1 METEGIGMAGG
12 QINIDPAEIE
22 EAAAWLRNQKEM
34 MQQSL
39 QEADSKMADVV
50 AAAYSTPGSETKFK
64 PYWDEYNTGTKQAIE
79 GLEGVSEFLKAVAE
93 AFVSTDDQTAGS
105 IG

>member
-1 METEGIGMAGG
+1 MAGR
-12 QINIDPAEIE
+12 ITIEPSEIE
-22 EAAAWLRNQKEM
+22 EAASWLRNQKELL
-34 MQQSL
+34 QQGL
-39 QEADSKMADVV
+39 QEADTKMADVV

-64 PYWDEYNTGTKQAIE
+64 PYWDEYNTGTKNAIE
-79 GLEGVSEFLKAVAE
+79 GLEGVSNFLQAVSN

>member
-1 METEGIGMAGG
+1 MAGG
-12 QINIDPAEIE
+12 QIHIEPSEIE

-39 QEADSKMADVV
+39 READTKMGEVV
-50 AAAYSTPGSETKFK
+50 AAAYATPGSETKFK
-64 PYWDEYNTGTKQAIE
+64 PYWEEYNTGTREAIE
-79 GLEGVSEFLKAVAE
+79 GLEGVSQFLNAVAE
-93 AFVSTDDQTAGS
+93 AFVNTDDQTANS

>member
-1 METEGIGMAGG
+1 MAGK
-12 QINIDPAEIE
+12 INIDPEEIE
-22 EAAAWLRNQKEM
+22 EAAAWLRNQKE
-34 MQQSL
+34 SL
-39 QEADSKMADVV
+39 QQALREADTKMADVV

-64 PYWDEYNTGTKQAIE
+64 PYWEEYNTGTKDAIE
-79 GLEGVSEFLKAVAE
+79 GLEGVSAFLKAVAD

>member
-1 METEGIGMAGG
+1 MAGG

-22 EAAAWLRNQKEM
+22 QAASWLRSQKEL

-39 QEADSKMADVV
+39 QEADSKMGDVV

-64 PYWDEYNTGTKQAIE
+64 PYWEEYNTGTRNAIE
-79 GLEGVSEFLKAVAE
+79 GLEGVSQFLAAVAD

>member
-1 METEGIGMAGG
+1 MAGR
-12 QINIDPAEIE
+12 ITIEPSEIE
-22 EAAAWLRNQKEM
+22 EAASWLRNQKELL
-34 MQQSL
+34 QQGL
-39 QEADSKMADVV
+39 QEADTKMADVV

-64 PYWDEYNTGTKQAIE
+64 PYWDEYNTGTKNAIE
-79 GLEGVSEFLKAVAE
+79 GLEGVSNFLQAVAN